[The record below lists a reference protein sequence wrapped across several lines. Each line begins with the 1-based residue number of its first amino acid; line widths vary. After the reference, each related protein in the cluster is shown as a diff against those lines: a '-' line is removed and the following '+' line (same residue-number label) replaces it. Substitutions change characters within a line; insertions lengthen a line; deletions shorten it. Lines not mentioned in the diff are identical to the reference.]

1 MPPWKSRNF
10 DSILKGNSTAVP
22 GGGKSHLVMEDSP
35 AVQLIAVEIEHP
47 EFAALIND
55 IREFDWR
62 IVNRLRK
69 EDLARVHSTGFE
81 FKNKGLE
88 NQRMELKSFL
98 LDHPSCMASDFEMII
113 SKLNIF
119 GRLIAMKKMAVVEKE
134 AKKDRK
140 QTKKQKR
147 IKHEKP
153 KVIVIEEE
161 EEEEEKKE
169 EEEERKEDEET
180 NTEDFDE

>member
-1 MPPWKSRNF
+1 
-10 DSILKGNSTAVP
+10 
-22 GGGKSHLVMEDSP
+22 MEDSP

-47 EFAALIND
+47 EFASLIND
-55 IREFDWR
+55 IREFDWKL
-62 IVNRLRK
+62 INRLRK

-153 KVIVIEEE
+153 KVVVIEE

-169 EEEERKEDEET
+169 EEEERKEEEET